1 MITWLPD
8 VSDLKLVDLDS
19 VVVMNARVISEF
31 LSPKPLSSV
40 YSLVGILGDSD
51 SPVFIPLL

>member
-1 MITWLPD
+1 M
-8 VSDLKLVDLDS
+8 VYLDP

-31 LSPKPLSSV
+31 PSPKPLSLV

-51 SPVFIPLL
+51 TPVFIPLL